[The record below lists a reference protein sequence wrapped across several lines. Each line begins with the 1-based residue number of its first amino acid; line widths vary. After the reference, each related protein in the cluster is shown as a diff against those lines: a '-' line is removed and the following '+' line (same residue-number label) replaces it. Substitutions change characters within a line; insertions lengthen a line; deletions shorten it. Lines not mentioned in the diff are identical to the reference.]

1 MADQKTMVPG
11 FLLTIEDNAAP
22 VVDTPSIKDVY
33 TIYCIM
39 PELMKTV
46 DSDGEEEEVYCEPN
60 KPLIISDPNEAI
72 KTLEQSDLILT
83 REIKNIIKLIPNEST
98 IALVRIV
105 TRDGDNP
112 NPESLSEMYEALDF
126 AFSQTENFPTKEIIV
141 AGMSLDKTVALNTKI
156 ADIAQSKDA
165 KINLTKAPINILSID
180 GGEKIVS
187 AKKVELKVVAERVE
201 ESASEAEGIYNR
213 FTIKVNDEAAKIID
227 EKGNKDCA
235 VTAVMSYSGDLG
247 SKVPSVTSVSTDAE
261 DYLGIK
267 YDAKVGLILEI
278 KKEMK
283 LVLDEATMLTIGASK
298 MILKEAKPVTQDANS
313 LEVSAIVKKVEGNAD
328 ILTRIM
334 RHNAVITSTQN
345 NCLTYLSPEP
355 PKNASNRAIDEYVN
369 RCGDLYAK
377 VRERLPQTSGGRKFD
392 LGMYLSVPVGINM
405 YDGLGGLEG
414 FPQSKVAALSKN
426 KVTTKKIT
434 SSFEKGDIVEIY
446 THKKL
451 DILTH
456 RTMVVSVAP
465 SKIETTEITLADP
478 IPEEIASAATPK
490 YIMLANNKDYNGTY
504 LARQYSNVC
513 AQAGV
518 DRSPAGITFPGECQI
533 RFSDAQEK
541 KLDAMKFC
549 TLQQEYGKV
558 QGAVSRSQLMTGVE
572 SQFQNFES
580 LRAVYELVDGCK
592 RVVMPY
598 KGQRI
603 DDGTDLALIKTE
615 LEDSVFK
622 PAVGQFITS
631 AYDLKL
637 KLGMLQNPNGQKE
650 RTLYVD
656 FGFVEIQT
664 LKLIR
669 MTARIL

>member
-1 MADQKTMVPG
+1 MASKKTMVPG
-11 FLLTIEDNAAP
+11 FLLTIEDNATP

-33 TIYCIM
+33 TIYCVL
-39 PELMKTV
+39 PELMKAV
-46 DSDGEEEEVYCEPN
+46 DSEGEIEEVFCEPN

-72 KTLEQSDLILT
+72 KTLEQSDLVLT
-83 REIKNIIKLIPNEST
+83 REIKNIIKLIPNNST

-105 TRDGDNP
+105 TREGDNP
-112 NPESLSEMYEALDF
+112 NVNSMVEMYEALDF
-126 AFSQTENFPTKEIIV
+126 AFSQTENFPAKEIIV
-141 AGMSLDKTVALNTKI
+141 AGMSLDKSLALNPNKS
-156 ADIAQSKDA
+156 DILQYVKERVD
-165 KINLTKAPINILSID
+165 LTHLPIDIKNVD
-180 GGEKIVS
+180 GSDKLAA
-187 AKKVELKVVAERVE
+187 AKKVELSLDIERVA
-201 ESASEAEGIYNR
+201 ESASEDEGIYNK
-213 FTIKVNDEAAKIID
+213 FTLKINNATANIID
-227 EKGNKDCA
+227 DSGNKEC
-235 VTAVMSYSGDLG
+235 TATATMSYSGDLG
-247 SKVPSVTSVSTDAE
+247 SKKPNVDSVSSPADQ
-261 DYLGIK
+261 YLGIK
-267 YDAKVGLILEI
+267 YDAEKGLTLEV
-278 KKEMK
+278 KKDMK
-283 LVLDEATMLTIGASK
+283 LVVDDACILLIEACDIV
-298 MILKEAKPVTQDANS
+298 LKEPKPASPDANL
-313 LEVSAIVKKVEGNAD
+313 LEIVSTIKKTEGNAD

-334 RHNAVITSTQN
+334 KHNALITSTQN
-345 NCLTYLSPEP
+345 NCLTFLSPEP
-355 PKNASNRAIDEYVN
+355 PKNTSNKSINEYVD
-369 RCGDLYAK
+369 RCESLYTK
-377 VRERLPQTSGGRKFD
+377 LRDRLPQSSNGRKFD

-414 FPQSKVAALSKN
+414 FPQSKIAALDAN
-426 KVTTKKIT
+426 KVTTKKVT
-434 SSFEKGDIVEIY
+434 SNFEEGDIVEIY

-456 RTMVVSVAP
+456 RTKVKSVSP
-465 SKIETTEITLADP
+465 SKIETTEITLEEP
-478 IPEEIASAATPK
+478 VPEEISTTLTPK

-513 AQAGV
+513 EQAGV
-518 DRSPAGITFPGECQI
+518 DRSPAGLTFPGECQI

-558 QGAVSRSQLMTGVE
+558 QGAVSRSQLMTGTD

-580 LRAVYELVDGCK
+580 LRAVYELVTGCK
-592 RVVMPY
+592 TVVMPY

-622 PAVGQFITS
+622 PAVGRFITS

-637 KLGMLQNPNGQKE
+637 KLGMIQNPNGQKE

>member
-1 MADQKTMVPG
+1 MANQKTMVPG
-11 FLLTIEDNAAP
+11 FLLTIEDNATP
-22 VVDTPSIKDVY
+22 VVETPSIKDVY
-33 TIYCIM
+33 TIYCIL
-39 PELMKTV
+39 PELMKAV
-46 DSDGEEEEVYCEPN
+46 DSEGEVEEVYCEPN
-60 KPLIISDPNEAI
+60 KPLIISDSNEAI
-72 KTLEQSDLILT
+72 NTLEQSDLVLT
-83 REIKNIIKLIPNEST
+83 REIKNIIKLIPNGAT

-126 AFSQTENFPTKEIIV
+126 AFSQTENFPSKEIIV
-141 AGMSLDKTVALNTKI
+141 AGMSLDKSVALNPAISDIMQNGTSKI
-156 ADIAQSKDA
+156 DLA
-165 KINLTKAPINILSID
+165 KVPMNLLNID
-180 GGEKIVS
+180 GSDKLAT
-187 AKKVELKVVAERVE
+187 AKKIDFEIDIERVE
-201 ESASEAEGIYNR
+201 ESASEVEGIYNK
-213 FTIKVNDEAAKIID
+213 FTLKVNDSVAQIID
-227 EKGNKDCA
+227 EKGNKECSIR
-235 VTAVMSYSGDLG
+235 AVMSYTGEEG
-247 SKVPSVTSVSTDAE
+247 SKVPSVTSIDTSAE
-261 DYLGIK
+261 DYLSIK
-267 YDAKVGLILEI
+267 YDAKSGLTLEI
-278 KKEMK
+278 KKDMK
-283 LVLDEATMLTIGASK
+283 LAIDDASILLIEASNIS
-298 MILKEAKPVTQDANS
+298 LKDPIPETQDANFLS
-313 LEVSAIVKKVEGNAD
+313 VTATIKKVEGSAD

-334 RHNAVITSTQN
+334 KHNAVITSTQN
-345 NCLTYLSPEP
+345 NCLTFLSPEP
-355 PKNASNRAIDEYVN
+355 PKNSSNKAIGEYVDK
-369 RCGDLYAK
+369 CEMLYTK
-377 VRERLPQTSGGRKFD
+377 VRDRLPQTSNGRKFD

-414 FPQSKVAALSKN
+414 FPQSKIAALNKN
-426 KVTTKKIT
+426 KVTTKRVT
-434 SSFEKGDIVEIY
+434 SNFEEGDIVEVY
-446 THKKL
+446 THQKL
-451 DILTH
+451 DILSH
-456 RTMVVSVAP
+456 RTKVVSVSP

-478 IPEEIASAATPK
+478 IPEEIITASTPK

-504 LARQYSNVC
+504 LARQYSNIC
-513 AQAGV
+513 EQAGV

-558 QGAVSRSQLMTGVE
+558 QGAVSRSQLMTGTE
-572 SQFQNFES
+572 SQFQNYES
-580 LRAVYELVDGCK
+580 LKAVYTLVDGCK
-592 RVVMPY
+592 EVVMPY

-622 PAVGQFITS
+622 PAVGVFITS

-637 KLGMLQNPNGQKE
+637 RLGMIQNPNGQKE